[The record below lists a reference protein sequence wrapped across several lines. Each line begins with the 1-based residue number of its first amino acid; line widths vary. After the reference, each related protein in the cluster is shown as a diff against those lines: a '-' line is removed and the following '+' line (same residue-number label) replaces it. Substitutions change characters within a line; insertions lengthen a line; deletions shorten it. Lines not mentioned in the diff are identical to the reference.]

1 VTDGS
6 QSQVSSGDTQS
17 PELGSIPGLGLYFF
31 CPMENG
37 EMKTLDQAMEFMKS
51 WEPALDGRDHGRFCA
66 YITMAQSEAMGW
78 EPVEGMTE
86 EQWGEPK
93 EWSPANILED
103 LKKDVFFGLE
113 KAQNQRGI
121 SSGMMFRCV
130 NMWCHL
136 LENDLQEESYD
147 NYALDFF
154 LKVMQNYG
162 WYEPDENAEDIDAV
176 EEPDDPI
183 PASGEDQH
191 IVVEPLA
198 IEKQKEVLE
207 LARPLI
213 HWLRENASEYTRLV
227 ISHGAAEIVET
238 SAGITPPFD
247 NIDHEDL

>member
-1 VTDGS
+1 
-6 QSQVSSGDTQS
+6 
-17 PELGSIPGLGLYFF
+17 
-31 CPMENG
+31 
-37 EMKTLDQAMEFMKS
+37 MKTLDQAMDFMKT
-51 WEPALDGRDHGRFCA
+51 WEPSLDGRDHGRFCA

-86 EQWGEPK
+86 EKWGEPK

-113 KAQNQRGI
+113 KAQHQRGI

-136 LENDLQEESYD
+136 LENDLQEDTYD

-162 WYEPDENAEDIDAV
+162 WFVPDENTEDIDAV

-183 PASGEDQH
+183 PVREG
-191 IVVEPLA
+191 VVESVVVQPLPE
-198 IEKQKEVLE
+198 EKQREILD
-207 LARPLI
+207 ACRPLVD
-213 HWLRENASEYTRLV
+213 WLRENTHEHMKLIITHETAELV
-227 ISHGAAEIVET
+227 QTVIGGQA
-238 SAGITPPFD
+238 PPFD
-247 NIDHEDL
+247 NIDAEDL